1 MPSSSTQ
8 RTPITERL
16 SAEPEALVN
25 KSISGIVAMALA
37 ILALP
42 SLASSEIIAPFPQR
56 TPSDAAMSLD
66 CTTPPEAIVSLAIT
80 SKYGSDG
87 PQRDTIDAEANR
99 TFKKQMKPI
108 RAFSQQLVKRAN
120 RYTLRG
126 GIADA
131 QCTLSWLDAWAQGKA
146 LSQMDNPNAEFERAQ
161 TLAGLSIALLQ
172 VAPAVR
178 NDARFA
184 TVVRWMTDLAT
195 STNAFFDATRD
206 RLKGSRNNHAYWV
219 ALASASVA
227 ALADDKAL
235 LDWSVQTY
243 HRGVCGATAQGA
255 LPLELERGK
264 KALEY
269 HLFALNALVPVAAF
283 AEAND
288 IPAYDMCDGALRKI
302 VNFTLKSIHDPAAI
316 ALATNKAQEPF
327 VKGMPPAQNLA
338 FLEIYHRAF
347 PGAAPME
354 RELLQL
360 RPLISTP
367 MGGNQTLLYRH

>member
-1 MPSSSTQ
+1 MNT
-8 RTPITERL
+8 
-16 SAEPEALVN
+16 
-25 KSISGIVAMALA
+25 SISGIVAMVMA
-37 ILALP
+37 ILAIQ
-42 SLASSEIIAPFPQR
+42 SLASAEIMAPFPQR
-56 TPSDAAMSLD
+56 VPSDAAMSSD
-66 CTTPPEAIVSLAIT
+66 CAAPPEAIVSLAIT

-87 PQRDTIDAEANR
+87 PQRDTIDPEADR

-108 RAFSQQLVKRAN
+108 RAFSQQVVKMAN

-131 QCTLSWLDAWAQGKA
+131 QCTLSWLDAWAHGKA
-146 LSQMDNPNAEFERAQ
+146 LSKMDNPNAEFERAQ
-161 TLAGLSIALLQ
+161 TLTALSIALMQ
-172 VAPAVR
+172 VEPAVR
-178 NDARFA
+178 NDPRFP
-184 TVVRWMTDLAT
+184 TIVGWMTDLAT
-195 STNAFFDATRD
+195 STSAFFDATRD
-206 RLKGSRNNHAYWV
+206 RLKGSRNNHAYWA

-243 HRGVCGATAQGA
+243 QRGVCGATAQGA
-255 LPLELERGK
+255 LPLEVERGK

-302 VNFTLKSIHDPAAI
+302 VNFTLKSIRDPAAMAI
-316 ALATNKAQEPF
+316 AAGKAQEPF
-327 VKGMPPAQNLA
+327 VNGMPLAQDLA

-347 PGAAPME
+347 PRTAPME
-354 RELLQL
+354 RELLKL
-360 RPLISTP
+360 RPLIATP
-367 MGGNQTLLYRH
+367 LGGNQTLLHRH

>member
-1 MPSSSTQ
+1 MNT
-8 RTPITERL
+8 
-16 SAEPEALVN
+16 
-25 KSISGIVAMALA
+25 SISGIVAMAMA

-56 TPSDAAMSLD
+56 APSDAAMASD
-66 CTTPPEAIVSLAIT
+66 CAAPPEATISLAIT

-87 PQRDTIDAEANR
+87 PQRDMIDPEADR

-108 RAFSQQLVKRAN
+108 RAFSQQVVKMAN
-120 RYTLRG
+120 RYTLRC

-131 QCTLSWLDAWAQGKA
+131 QCTLSWLDAWAKRKA

-184 TVVRWMTDLAT
+184 TVVGWMIDLAT

-206 RLKGSRNNHAYWV
+206 RLKGSRNNHAYWA
-219 ALASASVA
+219 ALASESVA

-243 HRGVCGATAQGA
+243 QRGVCGATAQGT

-288 IPAYDMCDGALRKI
+288 IPAYDTCDGAMRKI
-302 VNFTLKSIHDPAAI
+302 VNFTLKSIGYPAAM
-316 ALATNKAQEPF
+316 ALAAGKTQELFVNRMPSAQD
-327 VKGMPPAQNLA
+327 LA

-347 PGAAPME
+347 PRSSPME
-354 RELLQL
+354 SELLKL
-360 RPLISTP
+360 RPLIATSL
-367 MGGNQTLLYRH
+367 GGNQTLLYRH